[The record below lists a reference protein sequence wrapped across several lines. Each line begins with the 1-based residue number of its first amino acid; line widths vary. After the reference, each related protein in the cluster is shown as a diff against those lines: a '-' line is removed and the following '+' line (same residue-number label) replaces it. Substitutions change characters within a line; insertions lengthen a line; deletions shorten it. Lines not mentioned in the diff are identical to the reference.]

1 MTGNPPL
8 IDTIILVY
16 LFDGDA
22 PEKRDA
28 SRRLV
33 ERCWRHEAEYSVS
46 VQNLAEFSVVVTEKV
61 EHPMPTDEVRRF
73 VSSITCFDGWRVV
86 GYDGATLDSALEMR
100 DRHKIH
106 FWDALLAATMLANNI
121 DTVYTEDA
129 HLSRVPGIT
138 AVNPYAG

>member
-22 PEKRDA
+22 PEKREA
-28 SRRLV
+28 SRKLV

-61 EHPMPTDEVRRF
+61 RHPMPTDEVRRF
-73 VSSITCFDGWRVV
+73 VSSIARFDGWHVV
-86 GYDGATLDSALEMR
+86 GYDGATVDRALELR
-100 DRHKIH
+100 ERHGVH
-106 FWDALLAATMLANNI
+106 FRDALLAATMLEHGT
-121 DTVYTEDA
+121 DTACSEDGHPA
-129 HLSRVPGIT
+129 RVPGIT
-138 AVNPYAG
+138 VVNPCSE

>member
-8 IDTIILVY
+8 IDTNVLVC

-22 PEKRDA
+22 PEKRKA
-28 SRRLV
+28 SRDLV

-61 EHPMPTDEVRRF
+61 ERPMPTDQVRRF
-73 VSSITCFDGWRVV
+73 VSSIARFDGWRVV
-86 GYDGATLDSALEMR
+86 GYDGATVESALELGE
-100 DRHKIH
+100 RHAIH
-106 FWDALLAATMLANNI
+106 FWDALLAATMLAHGI
-121 DTVYTEDA
+121 DTVVTEDA

-138 AVNPYAG
+138 AVNPYGG

>member
-8 IDTIILVY
+8 IDTNILVY

-22 PEKRDA
+22 PEKREA
-28 SRRLV
+28 SRELV
-33 ERCWRHEAEYSVS
+33 EKCWRHEAEYSVS

-73 VSSITCFDGWRVV
+73 VSSITYFDGWRVV
-86 GYDGATLDSALEMR
+86 GYDGATLDSALELR

-106 FWDALLAATMLANNI
+106 FWDALLAATMLAHGI
-121 DTVYTEDA
+121 DTIVTEDA
-129 HLSRVPGIT
+129 HLSRIPGIT
-138 AVNPYAG
+138 AVNPYRE

>member
-8 IDTIILVY
+8 IDTNILVY

-22 PEKRDA
+22 PEKREA
-28 SRRLV
+28 SRELV
-33 ERCWRHEAEYSVS
+33 EKCWRHEAEYSVS

-86 GYDGATLDSALEMR
+86 GYDGATLDSALELR

-106 FWDALLAATMLANNI
+106 FWDALLAATMLAHGI
-121 DTVYTEDA
+121 DTVVTEDA

-138 AVNPYAG
+138 AVNPYRG